1 MKSNEATQDIFYTT
15 SIYSITYVQQRWE
28 VVKYK
33 YFSRNLY
40 KLEGQRP
47 PAEAKGECFV
57 VYIYNFFFKNFR
69 QTFFTLSLHIYL
81 HYVQNFKV
89 KISLIQ
95 KESFFDLVE
104 SKTIYVP
111 GLIHFSVLYSV

>member
-57 VYIYNFFFKNFR
+57 VYIYNFFSR
-69 QTFFTLSLHIYL
+69 
-81 HYVQNFKV
+81 
-89 KISLIQ
+89 ISG
-95 KESFFDLVE
+95 K
-104 SKTIYVP
+104 
-111 GLIHFSVLYSV
+111 HFSLYHYIFRIE